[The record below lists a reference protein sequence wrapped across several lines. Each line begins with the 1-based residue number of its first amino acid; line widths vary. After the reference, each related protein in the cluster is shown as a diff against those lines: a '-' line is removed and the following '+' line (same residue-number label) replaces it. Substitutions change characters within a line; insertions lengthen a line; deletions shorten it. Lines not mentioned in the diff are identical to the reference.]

1 MDSTR
6 KQRKL
11 EPSEERAERLRQES
25 QMKKDAAKANDAAI
39 DRMIRRN
46 IEQYGP

>member
-1 MDSTR
+1 MR

-11 EPSEERAERLRQES
+11 EPADRRMQRLTTQADMKRQEIEAA
-25 QMKKDAAKANDAAI
+25 DAAVE
-39 DRMIRRN
+39 RMIRRN

>member
-1 MDSTR
+1 MDTIH

-11 EPSEERAERLRQES
+11 ETSEERAERLHLEA
-25 QMKKDAAKANDAAI
+25 QMKKDEAKANYAAI

>member
-1 MDSTR
+1 MR

-11 EPSEERAERLRQES
+11 EPADRRMERLTAQADMKRQENEAE
-25 QMKKDAAKANDAAI
+25 DAAVE
-39 DRMIRRN
+39 RMIRRN